1 MIYCVYDYMPYFDYS
16 FAHGPLKRITI
27 LQKKNLPLNKHAIK
41 QSKCDSQFVSR
52 FDYRDRFLLLF
63 LLHVSIDTPKRCYYM
78 AQKLKNAMNGTDTT
92 DDEVVRETRFYVRSQ
107 NSVDHVNHITGVSG
121 ECVGS

>member
-1 MIYCVYDYMPYFDYS
+1 
-16 FAHGPLKRITI
+16 
-27 LQKKNLPLNKHAIK
+27 
-41 QSKCDSQFVSR
+41 
-52 FDYRDRFLLLF
+52 
-63 LLHVSIDTPKRCYYM
+63 M

>member
-1 MIYCVYDYMPYFDYS
+1 LLKSSGATSPIICPRYSATFNAILSQQIVPYFCWTLDM
-16 FAHGPLKRITI
+16 FM
-27 LQKKNLPLNKHAIK
+27 LQVFVKKH
-41 QSKCDSQFVSR
+41 S
-52 FDYRDRFLLLF
+52 DRFLLLF

-92 DDEVVRETRFYVRSQ
+92 DDEVVRETRFYVKSQ